1 MGNKTMRGMKI
12 SKLALGLILLLILG
26 ILMIVVISNGG
37 LVGLAAE
44 GVVTPA
50 PSPTPTLSLA
60 WQNATL
66 DQIHFGES
74 KVVLTDT
81 LGLRIVGWISNAELL
96 IRRDTVPGGN
106 GSAIEVFNVETR
118 AVRRLAEGRIW
129 GRPIWSSQEE
139 AVAYLLYDED
149 RKMTSLVWQM
159 PDGQPVRMLEG
170 AVQPIVLSPEG
181 RGAMAYSTATEDLRG
196 KRFAL
201 QAGEDIRVDFARFA
215 PPARHLGCGWKYDTA
230 VSPDGKWQV
239 VYNCENF
246 LLVNSENGTIKQ
258 LDLGTEI
265 IEGRPF
271 PRWALDAQWSRD
283 GRQLAIASTFGD
295 FLPRITQLLVL
306 DPWGEKV
313 REIRR
318 PPGIIFSEVDWAPE
332 GRHLLV
338 SGLEAIG
345 EGTFLPRMWL
355 VDVKMGRIRN
365 LDLFPVAR
373 SEDPRGG
380 AAWSPDGKH
389 LLFYCR
395 PKSASGSVLCL
406 ASVEVER

>member
-1 MGNKTMRGMKI
+1 MSGTKI
-12 SKLALGLILLLILG
+12 SKLVLGVVLLLVLG
-26 ILMIVVISNGG
+26 TLVIVTTSRGD
-37 LVGLAAE
+37 LVGLAAK
-44 GVVTPA
+44 VVATSA
-50 PSPTPTLSLA
+50 HFPTPTLSLT
-60 WQNATL
+60 WKNATL
-66 DQIHFGES
+66 DQIHFGEP

-81 LGLRIVGWISNAELL
+81 LGLRIVGWISNAEVL
-96 IRRDTVPGGN
+96 IQRDTLPGRN
-106 GSAIEVFNVETR
+106 GSAIEVFNVETQE
-118 AVRRLAEGRIW
+118 VRRLAEGRIW

-149 RKMTSLVWQM
+149 RKMTSLVWQTL
-159 PDGQPVRMLEG
+159 DGQPVRMLEG
-170 AVQPIVLSPEG
+170 AVQPIVLSPDG

-215 PPARHLGCGWKYDTA
+215 PPARNLGCGWKYDTA
-230 VSPDGKWQV
+230 VSPDGRWQV
-239 VYNCENF
+239 VYSCEHF
-246 LLVNSENGTIKQ
+246 LLVNTERGKVKE
-258 LDLGTEI
+258 LDLGTEPLD
-265 IEGRPF
+265 GSHL

-283 GRQLAIASTFGD
+283 GRQLAVASTFGD
-295 FLPRITQLLVL
+295 SLPRITRLLVL

-313 REIRR
+313 REIGR

-338 SGLEAIG
+338 SGLEVMG

-395 PKSASGSVLCL
+395 PKSVSASVLCL